1 MHSLRSSSHVPSRAL
16 LLSAGLLL
24 ALVGTAGAATPAGTP
39 SSATPPPSPADQ
51 KPPLPAKP
59 VPPAVA
65 AAAAKS
71 AAAPAPGPSALEPPD
86 GKWLTD
92 EKGRQYFVT
101 PAPRQEGL
109 YRWENPEH
117 TRVRLPF
124 GLTMDVVRYDD
135 KNFYVKIY
143 KPDDAPI
150 PSAPRNSPENQ
161 QKVAATYAFDTPS
174 THRVSF
180 APFDDG
186 LPRRGQWRNGFV
198 VADMNGDG
206 HLDIVH
212 GVPRKGGVKPVV
224 FLGDGKGHWKQ
235 WAATFPPVPFD
246 YGDVA
251 VGDLNGD
258 GKADLVVASHLRGI
272 TAMLGD
278 GKGNFKLWSE
288 GIDFKEPG
296 TGETKPPFS
305 SRTIMLYDWNHDGK
319 LDILAAGEGP
329 RLALSRASASD
340 DSFNQGA
347 RGFRIYLNQGNGSWK
362 TLEEKSEM
370 FGGAVV
376 AGDLNGDGIADF
388 AMGSDIQG
396 VRSIFGYGQA
406 DGSWK
411 RADLEGVRASSS
423 VTALATAD
431 FDHDGRPDLAVG
443 YTSYEAGVWRTG
455 IDIFYGRANGVWE
468 RRTLANEEGRNGIFA
483 LAVGDLDGDG
493 QKDLVGMTGN
503 GGSWIFFGDGKGWF
517 LRENG
522 ASVAAGDNGCRGY
535 DVVLADLD
543 GDGKDELVA
552 SFAGE
557 GVSQAGVPQCESG
570 GSLRAWKAVKAK
582 K

>member
-1 MHSLRSSSHVPSRAL
+1 MHSPSSSPHGPFHAFV
-16 LLSAGLLL
+16 LSA
-24 ALVGTAGAATPAGTP
+24 ALVLAVAGGAAAATAAPPP
-39 SSATPPPSPADQ
+39 SAAPPSPADQ
-51 KPPLPAKP
+51 TPPLPSKP

-71 AAAPAPGPSALEPPD
+71 AAAPAPGPAALEPPD

-117 TRVRLPF
+117 TRVRLPY
-124 GLTMDVVRYDD
+124 GLIMDVASYDD

-143 KPDDAPI
+143 RSEAP
-150 PSAPRNSPENQ
+150 PAPAAPQQTPESLA
-161 QKVAATYAFDTPS
+161 KAAASYKFDTPDA
-174 THRVSF
+174 HRVTF
-180 APFDDG
+180 QPFDAG

-206 HLDIVH
+206 HPDIVH
-212 GVPRKGGVKPVV
+212 GVPRKGGVKPVI

-235 WAATFPPVPFD
+235 WETTFPPVRFD

-258 GKADLVVASHLRGI
+258 GKMDLVVASHLRGI

-278 GKGNFKLWSE
+278 GKGNFKLWSQ
-288 GIDFKEPG
+288 GIEFQEPG

-305 SRTIMLYDWNHDGK
+305 SRAIVLYDWNHDGK

-329 RLALSRASASD
+329 RLALTRATGSD

-347 RGFRIYLNQGNGSWK
+347 RGFRVYLNQGNGTWTTK
-362 TLEEKSEM
+362 AEKGVEL
-370 FGGAVV
+370 FGDAVAV
-376 AGDLNGDGIADF
+376 GDFNGDGIADVV
-388 AMGSDIQG
+388 MGSGIQG
-396 VRSIFGYGQA
+396 YRNILGYGQA

-411 RADLEGVRASSS
+411 WASLDGLRPAAS
-423 VTALATAD
+423 VTALVAAD
-431 FDHDGRPDLAVG
+431 FDHDGRLDLAVG
-443 YTSYEAGVWRTG
+443 YTSVELGVWRTG
-455 IDIFYGRANGVWE
+455 IDIFFSRPDGTWE
-468 RRTLANEEGRNGIFA
+468 RRPLANEEGRNGIFA

-493 QKDLVGMTGN
+493 QKDLVGLTGN
-503 GGSWIFFGDGKGWF
+503 GGSWVFLGDGKGWF
-517 LRENG
+517 VRENG
-522 ASVAAGDNGCRGY
+522 TPGMAGDNGCRGY
-535 DVVLADLD
+535 RVVLADLD
-543 GDGKDELVA
+543 GDGKDEVVA

-570 GSLRAWKAVKAK
+570 GSLRAWKAAK
-582 K
+582 VGK